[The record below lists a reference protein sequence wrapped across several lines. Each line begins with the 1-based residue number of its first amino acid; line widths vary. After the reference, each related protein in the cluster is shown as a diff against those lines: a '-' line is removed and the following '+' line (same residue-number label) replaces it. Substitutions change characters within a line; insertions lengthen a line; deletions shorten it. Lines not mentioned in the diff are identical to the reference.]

1 MSDDRERQLI
11 VVRDFARWIGRYAE
25 LIERDVDRL
34 TELDAAIGDG
44 DHGVNMQRGAAAIRR
59 QDRELWKVGT
69 CARLFHVVG
78 HIFLADVGGAAGVLY
93 GTFFQVTGEN
103 LGESQ
108 CVDARHFA
116 TALGR
121 GLTALM
127 RRGKAETGDK
137 TMVDAMAPALVCL
150 AKEIDAAA
158 SVAQAV
164 ASACEA
170 AAAGSRHATSLVAR
184 RGRASYLG
192 PRAVGH
198 EDPGA
203 ASTVLLFEALR
214 AVDDVGTS
222 HVVDTEA
229 RVGILLV
236 SRSEA
241 VAIGTA
247 EVAGGM
253 APSVRIVPLGL
264 EEPWDACAQALLR
277 GAIREADEGA
287 GVVAFVD
294 AVGAWEWIGQTDRQ
308 ATRVR
313 VSRGPFVEGA
323 VMAAVLAEARKSLSA
338 VVTGSEAAA
347 MLEKQAFDAGR

>member
-1 MSDDRERQLI
+1 MPDERAPEPL
-11 VVRDFARWIGRYAE
+11 VVRDLTRWIGRYAE

-59 QDRELWKVGT
+59 QLGALRQVGS
-69 CARLFHVVG
+69 CGRFCHLVG
-78 HIFLADVGGAAGVLY
+78 HVFLTDVGGAAGVLY
-93 GTFFQVTGEN
+93 GTFFQATGESV
-103 LGESQ
+103 GDQQ
-108 CVDARHFA
+108 CADGSHFA
-116 TALGR
+116 AAIGW

-127 RRGKAETGDK
+127 RRGKADTGDK
-137 TMVDAMAPALVCL
+137 TMVDAMAPAVARL
-150 AKEIDAAA
+150 ATEIDAGAPI
-158 SVAQAV
+158 AQA
-164 ASACEA
+164 ATAAYEA

-192 PRAVGH
+192 PRAAGH

-214 AVDDVGTS
+214 AIDVPS
-222 HVVDTEA
+222 SDVVDTES

-253 APSVRIVPLGL
+253 APSVRIVPLRLDG
-264 EEPWDACAQALLR
+264 PWDACGQALLR
-277 GAIREADEGA
+277 AAVREADEGA

-294 AVGAWEWIGQTDRQ
+294 AVGAQDWIGEADPPVTQ
-308 ATRVR
+308 VR
-313 VSRGPFVEGA
+313 VSMGPFVEGA
-323 VMAAVLAEARKSLSA
+323 VMAAVLAEAGKSLSA
-338 VVTGSEAAA
+338 VVAGSERAV
-347 MLEKQAFDAGR
+347 MLEKQAFESGW